1 MASKV
6 YLNILGT
13 AMRKEKLDKVGS
25 DETPAGIPVGFTTGI
40 EKTIEEVRLKT
51 WSSLS

>member
-6 YLNILGT
+6 YLKILGT
-13 AMRKEKLDKVGS
+13 AVRKEKLDKVGS
-25 DETPAGIPVGFTTGI
+25 GEPPAGIPAGFTAGT
-40 EKTIEEVRLKT
+40 EKTLEEVRLKI